1 MPINVDPNNP
11 ADDMSVYTTAEVD
24 AKFAALPTPPTTK
37 APTQA
42 QVNAAVAAYLKA
54 NPITTG
60 LTAPEVQVL
69 IDAATAKLTAPQPPT
84 GQLVP
89 YPPAGKTYPMGADW
103 EKSPIR
109 TTPLF
114 EDFNGPAGSPPPA
127 LFPADTQ
134 WQGGTQEYRKSHCFL
149 DGNGNLVIRC
159 DKLNPATDEGATLPW
174 VSGHIQCKNQWAM
187 GYGKLEVRAKL
198 PGTGPGLVPAIWT
211 LGVPMPNAMEF
222 DIVETLTADPT
233 AVIAHYVPHVD
244 DGAGG
249 SKLLDGAN
257 STTIV
262 SDTSTNYHTYWWERI
277 PGRVRMGVDDKVTLE
292 VTPATAKNAPWEQF
306 EYPQYLILNV
316 ATNQWGGNPTAAT
329 KFPAD
334 MLIDW
339 VRYTP
344 LTA

>member
-1 MPINVDPNNP
+1 MATSFTGSISDTQMLAAV
-11 ADDMSVYTTAEVD
+11 TAYLT
-24 AKFAALPTPPTTK
+24 ANPPTTK

-42 QVNAAVAAYLKA
+42 QVNVAVAAYLKA
-54 NPITTG
+54 NPVVTPPVTG
-60 LTAPEVQVL
+60 V
-69 IDAATAKLTAPQPPT
+69 
-84 GQLVP
+84 LVP
-89 YPPAGKTYPMGADW
+89 YPPAGKTYPTGADW
-103 EKSPIR
+103 EKTPIR

-114 EDFNGPAGSPPPA
+114 EDFTGPAGSPPPA

-149 DGNGNLVIRC
+149 DGNSNLVIRC
-159 DKLNPATDEGATLPW
+159 DKLNLANDSDPNPATAKW

-198 PGTGPGLVPAIWT
+198 PATGPGLVPAIWT
-211 LGVPMPNAMEF
+211 LGVPMPTAMEF
-222 DIVETLTADPT
+222 DIVETLTSAPT
-233 AVIAHYVPHVD
+233 VVEAHYVPHVD

-249 SKLLDGAN
+249 SKLLDGGATK
-257 STTIV
+257 TTIA
-262 SDTSTNYHTYWWERI
+262 DTSKDFHTYWWERI
-277 PGRVRMGVDDKVTLE
+277 PGRVRMGVDSITTLE

-316 ATNQWGGNPTAAT
+316 ATNQWGGDPTAAT
-329 KFPAD
+329 QFPAD